1 MNEVYTL
8 LVLFLVMGTFGY
20 KLLENV
26 LESPIAFLISMIVTI
41 LVCFGLI
48 KFKEGITFDTN
59 FANLIMDGNTSVGAN
74 NYEDSGYNA
83 NRAFFR
89 FRDLNMK
96 SGRAYGTVSG

>member
-1 MNEVYTL
+1 
-8 LVLFLVMGTFGY
+8 MGTFGY

-48 KFKEGITFDTN
+48 KFKEGITFDTT
-59 FANLIMDGNTSVGAN
+59 FTGLILDGYSSLGNTSFEDAGN
-74 NYEDSGYNA
+74 NV

-89 FRDLNMK
+89 FRDLNFK
-96 SGRAYGTVSG
+96 SGRAKGTVTSP

>member
-26 LESPIAFLISMIVTI
+26 LESPIAFLISVIITV

-48 KFKEGITFDTN
+48 KFKEGITFDTTYV
-59 FANLIMDGNTSVGAN
+59 NLLMGGDASIGGTDTSI
-74 NYEDSGYNA
+74 
-83 NRAFFR
+83 NRAFLR
-89 FRDLNMK
+89 FRDLHMK
-96 SGRAYGTVSG
+96 SGRVHGRLAE